1 MEVLMFRLLK
11 LTAYALLGYAI
22 YEFVVGLL
30 QIEDENYRRSSSAD
44 SGRSSGQRRPEGA
57 GMNITGPGEG
67 QPVSTTGSSG
77 ETASHR
83 VGRGVIAG

>member
-1 MEVLMFRLLK
+1 MFRLLK

-30 QIEDENYRRSSSAD
+30 QIEDENYRRSNAAGGGSSV
-44 SGRSSGQRRPEGA
+44 GVLRPKAA
-57 GMNITGPGEG
+57 GMNFTGPGEG
-67 QPVSTTGSSG
+67 QPVSTTGTAG

-83 VGRGVIAG
+83 VGRGVVAG